1 MRLKKNLLSNIF
13 SSAVKTRNSPF
24 ECLSIKICRA
34 KNHSLLILI
43 SLLRLKCKQKNSN
56 KFKKSIIFLADT
68 FGITSFLI
76 KVIFSRS
83 FKIFS
88 DSRVSEKL
96 FFLSV
101 EKFLK
106 QTPALV
112 VLNRAPKQTNRGNS
126 RCMTTTKLLHKL
138 LKQLQYHTFSNQYH
152 ISIQLLSVTTSSRPS
167 GDKGEF
173 AEDAG
178 WL

>member
-1 MRLKKNLLSNIF
+1 MKHLCEKSKCQAAMRLKKNLLSNIF

-43 SLLRLKCKQKNSN
+43 SLLRLKCKQKNSQ
-56 KFKKSIIFLADT
+56 SIIFLADT

-83 FKIFS
+83 SKIFS
-88 DSRVSEKL
+88 DSRVSEKKI
-96 FFLSV
+96 FFSV

-106 QTPALV
+106 YTPALV

-126 RCMTTTKLLHKL
+126 RSVTTTKLLHKL
-138 LKQLQYHTFSNQYH
+138 LK
-152 ISIQLLSVTTSSRPS
+152 
-167 GDKGEF
+167 
-173 AEDAG
+173 
-178 WL
+178 

>member
-43 SLLRLKCKQKNSN
+43 SLLRLKCKQKNSQ
-56 KFKKSIIFLADT
+56 SIIFLADT
-68 FGITSFLI
+68 FDIMSFLI

-83 FKIFS
+83 SKIFS

-126 RCMTTTKLLHKL
+126 RCVTTTKLLHKL
-138 LKQLQYHTFSNQYH
+138 LKQLQYHTFSNQSH

>member
-43 SLLRLKCKQKNSN
+43 SLLRLKCKQKNSQ
-56 KFKKSIIFLADT
+56 SIIFLADT
-68 FGITSFLI
+68 FDITSFLI

-83 FKIFS
+83 SKIFS

-126 RCMTTTKLLHKL
+126 RSVTTTKLLHKL

>member
-43 SLLRLKCKQKNSN
+43 SLLRLKCKQKNSQ
-56 KFKKSIIFLADT
+56 SIIFLADT

-83 FKIFS
+83 SKIFS

-138 LKQLQYHTFSNQYH
+138 KQLQYHTFSNQYH

>member
-1 MRLKKNLLSNIF
+1 MRLEKNLLSNIF

-43 SLLRLKCKQKNSN
+43 SLLRLKCKQKNSQ
-56 KFKKSIIFLADT
+56 SIIFLADT

-83 FKIFS
+83 SKTFS
-88 DSRVSEKL
+88 DSRVSEKK
-96 FFLSV
+96 LSV

>member
-1 MRLKKNLLSNIF
+1 MRLKKNSLSNIF
-13 SSAVKTRNSPF
+13 SSSVKTRNSPF

-43 SLLRLKCKQKNSN
+43 SLLRLKCKQKNSQ
-56 KFKKSIIFLADT
+56 SIIFLADT
-68 FGITSFLI
+68 FDITSFLI

-83 FKIFS
+83 SKIVS

-112 VLNRAPKQTNRGNS
+112 VLNRAPKQTNRGKS
-126 RCMTTTKLLHKL
+126 RCVTTTKLLHKL

>member
-1 MRLKKNLLSNIF
+1 MKHLCEKSKCQAAMRLKKNLLSNIF

-43 SLLRLKCKQKNSN
+43 SLLRLKCKQKNSQ
-56 KFKKSIIFLADT
+56 SIIFLADT
-68 FGITSFLI
+68 FDIMSFLI

-83 FKIFS
+83 SKIFS

-106 QTPALV
+106 
-112 VLNRAPKQTNRGNS
+112 
-126 RCMTTTKLLHKL
+126 
-138 LKQLQYHTFSNQYH
+138 
-152 ISIQLLSVTTSSRPS
+152 
-167 GDKGEF
+167 
-173 AEDAG
+173 
-178 WL
+178 

>member
-43 SLLRLKCKQKNSN
+43 SLLRLKCKQKNSQ
-56 KFKKSIIFLADT
+56 SIIFLADT
-68 FGITSFLI
+68 FDITSFLI

-83 FKIFS
+83 SKIFS
-88 DSRVSEKL
+88 DSRVSEKKI
-96 FFLSV
+96 FFSV

-106 QTPALV
+106 YTPALV

-126 RCMTTTKLLHKL
+126 RCMTTTKLLHT

-173 AEDAG
+173 AEDAEQ
-178 WL
+178 L